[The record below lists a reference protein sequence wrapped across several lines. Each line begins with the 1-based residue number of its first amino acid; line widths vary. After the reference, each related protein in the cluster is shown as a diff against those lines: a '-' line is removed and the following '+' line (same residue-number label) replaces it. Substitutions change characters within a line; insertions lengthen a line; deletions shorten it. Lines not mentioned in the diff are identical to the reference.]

1 MLLRIRFLLNI
12 GVILL
17 RASTITVLFM
27 EAVFLEID
35 FGYNLMADNVVRS
48 LSELSI
54 FGVIPSVIFFFAI
67 IYGKLV

>member
-1 MLLRIRFLLNI
+1 MLLRIRFLLNT

-27 EAVFLEID
+27 EAVFLEIG

-54 FGVIPSVIFFFAI
+54 FGVIFFFAI